1 MVPFLLGAVLVA
13 AAVFAFLNGFRDA
26 STAVALSVRTRAL
39 TPTVAVLLAGLFN
52 CVGAVL
58 SVYAVAVF
66 AGHLFTV
73 PAGRT
78 GLIMLLAGLSGACL
92 WGLYQWWRGYPSS
105 STHALIS
112 GLVGASLGSAAL
124 GHPPL
129 QGINGTLLTL
139 VVLPLLLSPVIAFV
153 LGFAAV
159 HPTSWAFRNT
169 TPGRAF
175 RRTRQIQSVAGATVA
190 FGHGLQDGQR
200 TTAVV
205 LFALLAAG
213 VGAEGNIPLW
223 VPAFTAVALTAGTLA
238 GGWRISYTLGHRLV
252 RLDPMRGFVAEIVAA
267 VLLFVGAIGLA
278 LPLSTT
284 HTVTAAIA
292 GAGRNQRFSVANGR
306 ILGRIVWMWVATPF
320 ACAFLGAL
328 FFLALSPLA

>member
-1 MVPFLLGAVLVA
+1 MVPFLLGAVIVA
-13 AAVFAFLNGFRDA
+13 AAIFAFLNGFRDA
-26 STAVALSVRTRAL
+26 SSAVALSVRSRAL
-39 TPTVAVLLAGLFN
+39 TPTYAVLLAGLFN
-52 CVGAVL
+52 CLGALL
-58 SVYAVAVF
+58 SVALVAVF

-73 PAGRT
+73 PPGRT
-78 GLIMLLAGLSGACL
+78 GLLLLLAGLLGACL
-92 WGLYQWWRGYPSS
+92 WGVHQWWRGYPSS

-112 GLVGASLGSAAL
+112 GLVGASLGSAML
-124 GHPPL
+124 GHAPL
-129 QGINGTLLTL
+129 QGINATLLTL
-139 VVLPLLLSPVIAFV
+139 VVLPLLISPVIAFV

-159 HPTSWAFRNT
+159 YPTAWALRNT

-175 RRTRQIQSVAGATVA
+175 RRTRQIQSVAGAAVA

-213 VGAEGNIPLW
+213 VGVAGEVPLW
-223 VPAFTAVALTAGTLA
+223 VPVFTAVMLTAGTLC

-252 RLDPMRGFVAEIVAA
+252 RLDPMRGFVAQIVAA
-267 VLLFVGAIGLA
+267 GLLFVGAIGLA

-284 HTVTAAIA
+284 HTVTSAIA

-306 ILGRIVWMWVATPF
+306 VMRRIVWMWVATPF

-328 FFLALSPLA
+328 FLLALSPLA